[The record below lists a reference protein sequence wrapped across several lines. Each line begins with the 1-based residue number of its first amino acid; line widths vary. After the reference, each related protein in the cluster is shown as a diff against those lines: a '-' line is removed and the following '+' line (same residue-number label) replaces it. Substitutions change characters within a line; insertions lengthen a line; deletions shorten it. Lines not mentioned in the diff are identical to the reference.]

1 MAYFPHAYRKTL
13 LGSAATPVVGTG
25 TESTTSLQA
34 GELGIVISDTHKLA
48 DYDGASSLTNA
59 PMFYLAQGS
68 MYQSDKLGPHHGGYQ
83 ETVKTKG
90 INPKYISKLY
100 KTVSS
105 NAINEVVEVI
115 AGDDCALIECNKTY
129 FLRLDAKG
137 SPALRHLT
145 HNAYVQAPAFTGCC
159 NAAGD
164 NVDPAVVM
172 LGWAD
177 YVNDHA
183 PISPF
188 VQAKVLQDENFI
200 LATPITVAA
209 SGASALTKS
218 ATALTH
224 AIGDRV
230 EFEMTA
236 VPVTQGSS
244 SLEGYTFEIVA
255 SGIAGTNDIFSV
267 GMTLTGANVVAGTKI
282 VKLVSGDGGAGS
294 VFEVDTFNS
303 VATAAV
309 TGEVGVVAYAANA
322 GTGAIN
328 LLAAANLYVSS
339 ATAIASNIT
348 VTAATDIKVW
358 REVVDTVASPYTSPA
373 NAATKNRV
381 KVELISAYAD
391 TQFGDCSFDP
401 KDHFEKQ
408 PIEIVA
414 SIVDESGDP
423 CATSC
428 LSTVD
433 VQSAQ
438 QGKGFGETL
447 LRDMILSKRYRQE
460 DFKTD
465 PRLREVLGD
474 TVLDD
479 IGRNTKYSYLYIL
492 HSVPRKANPS
502 GMMDNDQYLVRI
514 AFPDASFAD
523 ASVAQFEAWIEK
535 ACELAG
541 NDLTFEFLA

>member
-13 LGSAATPVVGTG
+13 LGSAAAPVVGTG

-115 AGDDCALIECNKTY
+115 AGDDSALIECNKTY

-200 LATPITVAA
+200 LASPVTVSASAA
-209 SGASALTKS
+209 SELTKS

-224 AIGDRV
+224 AIGDRL
-230 EFEMTA
+230 EFELTTA
-236 VPVTQGSS
+236 PASSGSS
-244 SLEGYTFEIVA
+244 SLEGYTFTVTA
-255 SGIAGTNDIFSV
+255 LTANTIFSV

-282 VKLVSGDGGAGS
+282 VRLVSGTGGASS
-294 VFEVDTFNS
+294 VFEVDTFNPVS
-303 VATAAV
+303 TTAV
-309 TGEVGVVAYAANA
+309 TGEKLVTAYAADA
-322 GTGAIN
+322 GTGTID
-328 LLAAANLYVSS
+328 LLAAKDLYTSS
-339 ATAIASNIT
+339 ATAMSTNIT
-348 VTAATDIKVW
+348 VASSTAIKVW
-358 REVVDTVASPYTSPA
+358 REIKTASYTVLTG
-373 NAATKNRV
+373 AAADKSRV
-381 KVELISAYAD
+381 KLELVSAYAD

-401 KDHFEKQ
+401 KDHFERQ
-408 PIEIVA
+408 PIQIEA
-414 SIVDESGDP
+414 SVVDESG
-423 CATSC
+423 
-428 LSTVD
+428 
-433 VQSAQ
+433 
-438 QGKGFGETL
+438 
-447 LRDMILSKRYRQE
+447 
-460 DFKTD
+460 
-465 PRLREVLGD
+465 
-474 TVLDD
+474 
-479 IGRNTKYSYLYIL
+479 
-492 HSVPRKANPS
+492 NP
-502 GMMDNDQYLVRI
+502 
-514 AFPDASFAD
+514 
-523 ASVAQFEAWIEK
+523 
-535 ACELAG
+535 
-541 NDLTFEFLA
+541 

>member
-1 MAYFPHAYRKTL
+1 MAYFPHAYCKTL
-13 LGSAATPVVGTG
+13 LGSAATPVVGDDT
-25 TESTTSLQA
+25 SNTTLLQA
-34 GELGIVISDTHKLA
+34 GEIGIIDSKTHIVQDPSVVPTTA
-48 DYDGASSLTNA
+48 Q
-59 PMFYLAQGS
+59 MFYVAQGS
-68 MYQSDKLGPHHGGYQ
+68 FYQSDKLGPHHGGYQ

-90 INPKYISKLY
+90 INPKYVSKLY

-105 NAINEVVEVI
+105 NPVNEIVDVVF
-115 AGDDCALIECNKTY
+115 ADDCTDIACDSNFY
-129 FLRLDAKG
+129 LRVDAKG

-145 HNAYVQAPAFTGCC
+145 HNAYVNAPAYSGCC
-159 NAAGD
+159 DASNT
-164 NVDPAVVM
+164 NIDPAVVAIA
-172 LGWAD
+172 WAA
-177 YVNDHA
+177 YINDHA
-183 PISPF
+183 PLSPF
-188 VQAKVLQDENFI
+188 VQAKALQDVNYQ
-200 LATPITVAA
+200 LATPVTV
-209 SGASALTKS
+209 SATATVVLTKS
-218 ATALTH
+218 STDLTH
-224 AIGDRV
+224 AIGDRL
-230 EFEMTA
+230 EFDLATA
-236 VPVTQGSS
+236 PISGGAS
-244 SLEGYTFEIVA
+244 SLEGYTFTVA
-255 SGIAGTNDIFSV
+255 ALTANTIFSV

-294 VFEVDTFNS
+294 VFEVDTFNP

-309 TGEVGVVAYAANA
+309 TGEVSVVAYAADA
-322 GTGAIN
+322 GTGSID
-328 LLAAANLYVSS
+328 LLAAANLYASS
-339 ATAIASNIT
+339 ATAITSNIT
-348 VTAATDIKVW
+348 VSAGTDIKVW

-381 KVELISAYAD
+381 KVELVSAYAD

-447 LRDMILSKRYRQE
+447 LRDMILFKRYRQE

-502 GMMDNDQYLVRI
+502 GMMDNDQYLVKI
-514 AFPDASFAD
+514 AFPDASFSN
-523 ASVAQFEAWIEK
+523 ASVAQFEAWVEK

>member
-13 LGSAATPVVGTG
+13 LGSAAAPVVGTG

-209 SGASALTKS
+209 SGASVLTKS

-224 AIGDRV
+224 AIGDRL

-236 VPVTQGSS
+236 APVTQGAS
-244 SLEGYTFEIVA
+244 SLEGYTFTIAGTGIV
-255 SGIAGTNDIFSV
+255 GTNDIFSV

-282 VKLVSGDGGAGS
+282 VRLVSGDGGSSS
-294 VFEVDTFNS
+294 VFEVDTFNP
-303 VATAAV
+303 VATTV
-309 TGEVGVVAYAANA
+309 TITGEKLVTAYAADA
-322 GTGAIN
+322 GTGTID
-328 LLAAANLYVSS
+328 LLAAKDLYTSS
-339 ATAIASNIT
+339 ATAITSNLNVASS
-348 VTAATDIKVW
+348 TAIKVW
-358 REVVDTVASPYTSPA
+358 REIKTASYTVLTG
-373 NAATKNRV
+373 AAADKSRV
-381 KVELISAYAD
+381 KLELVSAYAD

-401 KDHFEKQ
+401 KDHFERQ
-408 PIEIVA
+408 PIQIEA
-414 SIVDESGDP
+414 SVVDESGNP
-423 CATSC
+423 CAVDC
-428 LSTVD
+428 LSVSKA
-433 VQSAQ
+433 QSAQ
-438 QGKGFGETL
+438 QGKGFGETV
-447 LRDMILSKRYRQE
+447 LRELILDKRYRQE

-474 TVLDD
+474 TILSD
-479 IGRNTKYSYLYIL
+479 IGRTSKYSALYIL
-492 HSVPRKANPS
+492 HSVPRKSNPS
-502 GMMDNDQYLVRI
+502 GMMDSDQYLVKLV
-514 AFPDASFAD
+514 FPDASYAD
-523 ASVAQFEAWIEK
+523 SSVAELEAWIEK
-535 ACELAG
+535 ACANAN
-541 NDLTFEFLA
+541 NDITFEALA